1 MDNILFVPSTR
12 EMDWVREVLPV
23 TSPAE
28 LPVAGKRIID
38 YAMECAQKFDVM
50 FTEILDWNFSQK
62 LADDFAD
69 MTRTGFPVFYM
80 KGKGDVPRGLR
91 DLEGYSSPLTSNVND
106 GLVVVW
112 GLGLSA
118 HKAEEVT
125 FSPVSEEE
133 CLNTPVGLYKRKDG
147 RWMRITPHGLVVRN
161 VKAWHELNFAVLRHP
176 DDFTVP
182 GYSSEHDVHIGR
194 NVVLEHGTS
203 VKSPVLLNDNTWF
216 GRNVT
221 LDGDV
226 IVDSGS
232 YVSEGVRLRRTLVCR
247 DTFIGVGLD
256 FDGKI
261 IAGRRVIDPETG
273 TWVDI
278 EDPGLARSIPIGLG
292 WMRSIWRFLRGRS
305 FGRGD

>member
-12 EMDWVREVLPV
+12 ETDWVREVLPV

-38 YAMECAQKFDVM
+38 YAMECAHKLGVM

-62 LADDFAD
+62 LAGDFAD
-69 MTRTGFPVFYM
+69 MTRTGFHVFYM
-80 KGKGDVPRGLR
+80 KGNGDVPRGLR
-91 DLEGYSSPLTSNVND
+91 DLKGCSSPLTSNVTD

-112 GLGLSA
+112 GLGLSVHTA
-118 HKAEEVT
+118 KDVVL
-125 FSPVSEEE
+125 SPISDED
-133 CLNTPVGLYKRKDG
+133 CANTPAGIYKRNDG
-147 RWMRITPHGLVVRN
+147 RWMRVVPHGLFVSN
-161 VKAWHELNFAVLRHP
+161 VKAWHELNLAVLRHP
-176 DDFTVP
+176 DDFTLP

-194 NVVLEHGTS
+194 NVVLEHGS
-203 VKSPVLLNDNTWF
+203 CVKTPVLLNDNTWF
-216 GRNVT
+216 GRNVI

-247 DTFIGVGLD
+247 DTFIGEALD

-261 IAGRRVIDPETG
+261 IVGRRVIDPETG
-273 TWVDI
+273 TWVDL

-292 WMRSIWRFLRGRS
+292 WVRSIWQFLRGRS
-305 FGRGD
+305 FGRRD